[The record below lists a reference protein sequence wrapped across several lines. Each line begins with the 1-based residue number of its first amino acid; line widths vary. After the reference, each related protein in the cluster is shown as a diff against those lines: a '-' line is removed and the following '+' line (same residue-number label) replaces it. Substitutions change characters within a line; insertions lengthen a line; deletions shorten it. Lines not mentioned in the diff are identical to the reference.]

1 VGVERGPVTSDPA
14 ALRNLVDVERD
25 GSLVL
30 AVHVQPG
37 AARTGLAGRHG
48 DALKLRVTAPPV
60 EGRANEAARTAL
72 AEALG
77 LRRSQVE
84 LVSGASSRRKRFRL
98 TGLTLD
104 DLTHRLR
111 PFIANGH

>member
-1 VGVERGPVTSDPA
+1 VTSDP
-14 ALRNLVDVERD
+14 RVGDLVDVERD
-25 GSLVL
+25 GGLVVS
-30 AVHVQPG
+30 VHVQPG

-77 LRRSQVE
+77 LRRAQVQ
-84 LVSGASSRRKRFRL
+84 LVSGASSRRKRFRV
-98 TGLTLD
+98 TGIALA
-104 DLTHRLR
+104 DLTRRLTALLADSR
-111 PFIANGH
+111 